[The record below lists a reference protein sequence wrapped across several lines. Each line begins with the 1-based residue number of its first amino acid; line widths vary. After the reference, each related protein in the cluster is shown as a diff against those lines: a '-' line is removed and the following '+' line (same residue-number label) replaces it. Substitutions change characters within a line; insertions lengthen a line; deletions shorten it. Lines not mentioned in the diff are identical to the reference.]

1 MITHGNIAW
10 VASQIPNFSL
20 VENVKSKEPQFLSY
34 LPLCH
39 IFGRLIDLLVAS
51 HTMATINFAESIDTV
66 QSDLVE
72 IQPTIFPAVPRILE
86 RMHSGAMVR
95 MKDATFIKRQ
105 LFKISMFLGNI
116 AAERKLEKDFNDP
129 IAKILLGI
137 GWLQWWIQGGYRV

>member
-86 RMHSGAMVR
+86 RMHSGAIVR
-95 MKDATFIKRQ
+95 MKDATFLKRQ
-105 LFKISMFLGNI
+105 LFKISMFFINLYLI
-116 AAERKLEKDFNDP
+116 
-129 IAKILLGI
+129 
-137 GWLQWWIQGGYRV
+137 